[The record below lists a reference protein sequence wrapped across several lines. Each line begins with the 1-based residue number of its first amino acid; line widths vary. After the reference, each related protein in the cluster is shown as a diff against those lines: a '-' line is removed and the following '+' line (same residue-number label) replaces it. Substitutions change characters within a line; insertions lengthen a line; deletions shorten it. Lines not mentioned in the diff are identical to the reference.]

1 MAIISKKSDYHYSDL
16 SRWGSETV
24 GSDIYPLR
32 PTEQKRVLK
41 FCDKA
46 FVTEA
51 YLSRTYAGLGITLN
65 GGTVFVAYPRVPPD
79 SWGTAPLSR
88 QLVSSGNF
96 NPNAQDAWGAKAPDI
111 AKERFFGSEND
122 LLSASFPDFKGISTG
137 FGFEL
142 TGPLYVY
149 DYDSLFRDIAG
160 YKAFKYAYAVAA
172 LLPDPTFEDKN
183 GDSALGDSIGYNFAM
198 SNAIYDY
205 KDGRDP
211 SHEESPY
218 ESETQTVQTSPVC
231 TLDVQEPAKSG
242 ASLELYLICH
252 IDGSAQKASGKNDYL
267 DVAGYFLFPLS
278 SFDGRTV
285 STQLIAFG
293 KSLLPAET
301 YSETYETSLY
311 TRTYTCSSCS
321 FGITFKS
328 IVAVL
333 RSNVDIDW
341 EGK

>member
-65 GGTVFVAYPRVPPD
+65 GGTVFVTYPRVPPD

-96 NPNAQDAWGAKAPDI
+96 KPYAQGMWGAKAPDI
-111 AKERFFGSEND
+111 AKERFFGTEND
-122 LLSASFPDFKGISTG
+122 LLSASFPGFKEISTS
-137 FGFEL
+137 FWQEL
-142 TGPLYVY
+142 RGPLYVY
-149 DYDSLFRDIAG
+149 YLDYWFQTIAD
-160 YKAFKYAYAVAA
+160 YKACKYAYAVAA
-172 LLPDPTFEDKN
+172 LPPNLTYEDNDGSPT
-183 GDSALGDSIGYNFAM
+183 GAPIRYGFAR
-198 SNAIYDY
+198 SNLIYDY
-205 KDGRDP
+205 SDGRDP

-218 ESETQTVQTSPVC
+218 ESEGQTVQTSPIC

-242 ASLELYLICH
+242 ASLELYLLCY
-252 IDGSAQKASGKNDYL
+252 IDGHAQKASGRNDSL
-267 DVAGYFLFPLS
+267 EVVGNFLFPLS

-285 STQLIAFG
+285 SSQLIAFG

-301 YSETYETSLY
+301 YSETYETSFY

-341 EGK
+341 EGE